1 MSKSIDYLKS
11 MLHCFL
17 DEFYSEGVRN
27 VRNDL
32 NQYPAY
38 RDNWPVIVRMVLN
51 KELEEG
57 QALDLIHNTANL
69 PLYENSDEEA
79 YRWLNLMLINAAG
92 RESDPILDYKDVFK
106 PKEDEGEIA

>member
-1 MSKSIDYLKS
+1 MSKPIDYLVS

-17 DEFYSEGVRN
+17 DEFYSEGVKNLR
-27 VRNDL
+27 RYL
-32 NQYPAY
+32 NQNSSYK
-38 RDNWPVIVRMVLN
+38 DNWAAIVRMILN

-79 YRWLNLMLINAAG
+79 YRWLNLMLVNALGA
-92 RESDPILDYKDVFK
+92 EDDPILDYKNVFK
-106 PKEDEGEIA
+106 PKGGQGET

>member
-1 MSKSIDYLKS
+1 MSNSIDYLAS

-17 DEFYSEGVRN
+17 DEFYSEGVKNLR
-27 VRNDL
+27 RDL
-32 NQYPAY
+32 SNNPSYV
-38 RDNWPVIVRMVLN
+38 DNWSAIVRMILN

-57 QALDLIHNTANL
+57 QPLDLIHNTANL

-92 RESDPILDYKDVFK
+92 SEEDPILDYKELFK
-106 PKEDEGEIA
+106 PKEKS